1 MVVVV
6 AEVDREDHQVEVD
19 LNREVLQG
27 VLIIRLQ
34 DSPSLHIDTFVHH
47 IRIFQYIMGLMEII
61 CSY

>member
-1 MVVVV
+1 MVEV
-6 AEVDREDHQVEVD
+6 AVVDREDHQEEVD

-27 VLIIRLQ
+27 VLIIRVQ

-47 IRIFQYIMGLMEII
+47 IRIFLYIMGLMGII